1 MRRTAAQPI
10 TPGALARAVDSMRE
24 TQGRARQLWR
34 VFENSRVPMVMVDH
48 ERRYLAA
55 NAPARLL
62 FRLRLVELLGRR
74 IDDLTAPHQLR
85 SMYELWQRLMEEGA
99 VAGPYDVGFPDG
111 SELKTVYCA
120 LRNALPGQ
128 HLIVFAPADWPGE
141 ELGQADS
148 DRLERDH
155 LARPLSPREREVLGL
170 IAAGADQHQIAET
183 MTISAATVR
192 THVRNLL
199 RKLGA
204 RNRAHAIALA
214 MQAGLIELPP
224 LAEDRQSHLRS

>member
-1 MRRTAAQPI
+1 MRRGAAHPS
-10 TPGALARAVDSMRE
+10 TPAALERAVDSMRE
-24 TQGRARQLWR
+24 TQGRARQLWH
-34 VFENSRVPMVMVDH
+34 VFDNSRVPMVMVDNA
-48 ERRYLAA
+48 RRYLAA

-62 FRLRLVELLGRR
+62 FRLRLAELRHRR
-74 IDDLTAPHQLR
+74 IEDLTAPRQL
-85 SMYELWQRLMEEGA
+85 SGLYERWQQLMDDGA

-111 SELKTVYCA
+111 TELKIVYCA

-128 HLIVFAPADWPGE
+128 HLIVFAPAEWPGDE
-141 ELGQADS
+141 FGQAEVD
-148 DRLERDH
+148 DLEREP
-155 LARPLSPREREVLGL
+155 LIRPLSPREREVLGL
-170 IAAGADQHQIAET
+170 IAAGADQHQIGDA

-214 MQAGLIELPP
+214 MQGGLIELPP
-224 LAEDRQSHLRS
+224 LAEDQPKLRS